1 MNTGDLGGD
10 VYINYTISTT
20 VETIAVF
27 FCVFADKFPRKML
40 FCPAMIIGSCACLS
54 TIFTSIYGGKCE
66 YTLCARPTQTKSH
79 KQIIA

>member
-27 FCVFADKFPRKML
+27 FCIFADKFPRKML

-66 YTLCARPTQTKSH
+66 YTFCKTKPKLNHTKKS
-79 KQIIA
+79 